1 MYVHLGIF
9 CWMWFIY
16 PSLTCLRFD
25 SKLAA
30 TLPVVDNFL
39 VTSSG
44 SSSRGTTVSKESTPE
59 VMSSRKPPPRDRNE
73 AIARE
78 VNGCETKTLF
88 DDDQERMREEARSRA
103 QKMSDQQLGI
113 TRTPSKREKGDK
125 STIITK
131 LIY

>member
-1 MYVHLGIF
+1 M
-9 CWMWFIY
+9 
-16 PSLTCLRFD
+16 
-25 SKLAA
+25 
-30 TLPVVDNFL
+30 
-39 VTSSG
+39 TSSG

-59 VMSSRKPPPRDRNE
+59 VTSSRKPPPRDRNE

-131 LIY
+131 LFHKDCCVF